1 MRHALRNAL
10 IPIITVI
17 GMQTGFLIGGAV
29 LVEAVFSMPGLGKYI
44 LEGINNLDYPAV
56 QGTVLVIAFMYIIIM
71 LAVDIIYGF
80 VDPRIKSQ
88 FMGKKKGT

>member
-1 MRHALRNAL
+1 
-10 IPIITVI
+10 
-17 GMQTGFLIGGAV
+17 MQTGFLIGGAV

-88 FMGKKKGT
+88 FMEKRKGA